1 MANINELMDG
11 WGFGKQTAIGTA
23 NLVAAIW
30 RHTNLNTKPWAKV
43 PVNEDDRAEIGKG
56 HEFPTQLFKSHY
68 NMPAFEISKYA
79 SSEFLAWAMSF
90 ALGNVTVSGSGPYT
104 YTIVPA
110 LGATNPTGLE
120 LPYFSFVQQIRP
132 GGSAVLDEM
141 LVGCAV
147 KGWKLSIKNSP
158 GRASAMC
165 SAECVTTGQ
174 YTSPSGI
181 TLPAISTP
189 HEFNAGMISAL
200 TFNGINYL
208 SGGSAKQFVSMD
220 ASWENN
226 FRPGFFPGSGAQDGY
241 QIQGRFE
248 WGDRVFAV
256 QFVVRVQAGSTEYAN
271 LINQTTGTAT
281 FTATRDANN
290 SFTMLIQKMG
300 FNVAELGNTDGIVTL
315 QITGVQLYDPTNG
328 MVTMTSPR
336 RYRASA
342 NRSLEW
348 KPKRKR
354 ASMRRSRSWCRS
366 FRAAR
371 RVARCG
377 SLRTR
382 SGAPGR
388 ARSARCGIS
397 SGAGS
402 RRARTWT
409 CRRST
414 RNCSPRSAPTK
425 TVPSSMMPRPAW

>member
-1 MANINELMDG
+1 MANINELMEG

-90 ALGNVTVSGSGPYT
+90 GLGNVTVSGSGPYT

-147 KGWKLSIKNSP
+147 KSWKLSIKNSP

-165 SAECVTTGQ
+165 SVECVTTGQ

-208 SGGSAKQFVSMD
+208 SGGNAKQFVSMD

-241 QIQGRFE
+241 
-248 WGDRVFAV
+248 
-256 QFVVRVQAGSTEYAN
+256 
-271 LINQTTGTAT
+271 
-281 FTATRDANN
+281 
-290 SFTMLIQKMG
+290 
-300 FNVAELGNTDGIVTL
+300 
-315 QITGVQLYDPTNG
+315 
-328 MVTMTSPR
+328 
-336 RYRASA
+336 
-342 NRSLEW
+342 
-348 KPKRKR
+348 
-354 ASMRRSRSWCRS
+354 
-366 FRAAR
+366 
-371 RVARCG
+371 
-377 SLRTR
+377 
-382 SGAPGR
+382 
-388 ARSARCGIS
+388 
-397 SGAGS
+397 
-402 RRARTWT
+402 
-409 CRRST
+409 
-414 RNCSPRSAPTK
+414 
-425 TVPSSMMPRPAW
+425 

>member
-1 MANINELMDG
+1 MANINELLNG

-23 NLVAAIW
+23 NASSAIW

-68 NMPAFEISKYA
+68 NMPTYEVSKYA
-79 SSEFLAWAMSF
+79 SSEILAWAMAFS
-90 ALGNVTVSGSGPYT
+90 LGNVTVSGSGPYT
-104 YTIVPA
+104 YTIIPA

-147 KGWKLSIKNSP
+147 KSWKLSIKNSP

-165 SAECVTTGQ
+165 AAECVTTGQ

-181 TLPAISTP
+181 TLPAVYAP

-208 SGGSAKQFVSMD
+208 SGGSAKDFVSME
-220 ASWENN
+220 ASWDNN
-226 FRPGFFPGSGAQDGY
+226 FRPGFFPGSGTQDGY
-241 QIQGRFE
+241 QVQGRFE

-256 QFVVRVQAGSTEYAN
+256 QFVVRVEAGSAEYSN
-271 LINQTTGTAT
+271 LINLTTGTAT
-281 FTATRDANN
+281 FTVTRDANN

-300 FNVAELGNTDGIVTL
+300 FNVAELSNTDGIVTL

-328 MVTMTSPR
+328 LVTMTVVTPQ
-336 RYRASA
+336 
-342 NRSLEW
+342 
-348 KPKRKR
+348 
-354 ASMRRSRSWCRS
+354 
-366 FRAAR
+366 
-371 RVARCG
+371 
-377 SLRTR
+377 T
-382 SGAPGR
+382 
-388 ARSARCGIS
+388 GI
-397 SGAGS
+397 
-402 RRARTWT
+402 
-409 CRRST
+409 CQ
-414 RNCSPRSAPTK
+414 
-425 TVPSSMMPRPAW
+425 